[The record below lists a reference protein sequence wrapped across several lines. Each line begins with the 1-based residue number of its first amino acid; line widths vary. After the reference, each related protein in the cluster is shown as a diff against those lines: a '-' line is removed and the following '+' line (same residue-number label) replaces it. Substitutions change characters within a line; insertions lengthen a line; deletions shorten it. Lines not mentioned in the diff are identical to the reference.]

1 MKVIP
6 NYISINMKLKLLIFP
21 ILLIPLLAQA
31 QTIQMSV
38 IAGGGGYETSA
49 SNSVSWTLGEAVIET
64 LQQGSNILTQ
74 GFQQPNYDAI
84 VSVLLV
90 GNKQI
95 IVKAFPNP
103 ATDEVSISFSEL
115 ISEPFLLAITDAQ
128 GKKLGNYTLKET
140 ENKILIDNFAN
151 GIYFLNIRTQTGK
164 TTSLQIVKY

>member
-1 MKVIP
+1 
-6 NYISINMKLKLLIFP
+6 MKLKLLIFP

-64 LQQGSNILTQ
+64 LQQGTNTLSQ
-74 GFQQPNYDAI
+74 GFQQPDYTGV
-84 VSVLLV
+84 VSILPLED
-90 GNKQI
+90 KQI
-95 IVKAFPNP
+95 MVKAFPNP

-115 ISEPFLLAITDAQ
+115 ISEPLLLVIIDSQ
-128 GKKLGNYTLKET
+128 SKNIGNYTLTEKE
-140 ENKILIDNFAN
+140 NMLSIANFAN

-164 TTSLQIVKY
+164 ATTLQIVKH